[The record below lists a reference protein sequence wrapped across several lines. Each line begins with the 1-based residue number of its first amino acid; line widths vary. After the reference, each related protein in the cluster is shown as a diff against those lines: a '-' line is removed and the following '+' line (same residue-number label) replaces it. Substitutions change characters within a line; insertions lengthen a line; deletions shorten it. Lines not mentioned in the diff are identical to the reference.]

1 MAFWSRGTYTS
12 AIPGLFDFRSAT
24 WGDGLLL
31 PLLALCLRV
40 STRRLAAQY
49 TPSHRWRAVVIGAL
63 MGVAVGAAV
72 IVAWAR
78 DEHPV
83 VNWTIPRAGELTAA
97 GIWHAAFLV
106 SACGCF
112 AGLGTDVVKH
122 LRVADAA
129 VVQKTLTSSW
139 ACVAFACMAGYA
151 WLAVADA
158 ERADATV
165 GGRASLVAVTIG
177 AVLVAAALVRL
188 RVWRH
193 LAYLSTL
200 AVSSVL
206 TLFTV
211 VFVDAHPDMNSL
223 AYASLTSV
231 TASGLGLAATTR
243 EGSPLSVVEALGA
256 CGLFGTVTVY
266 ASTSRPDHLG
276 ITLALPLLAVAGAVS
291 LRWLRGRLH
300 MPGQSPITGEY
311 GVSAGMSACLLVA
324 SLFAT
329 TLVGRKDEYIT
340 GGFILTIAGAVLG
353 GVLFQYFKADYV
365 DLMAMEGDAARRSP
379 DGRPS
384 RAQRRAAT
392 RVWTRMA
399 SYSVAAFSAILTL
412 TIALAPSLKW
422 SPGSAQVPW
431 EILLCVGG
439 VTAAL
444 VPATGRTVVIAWA
457 TADVSV
463 PSAPERSAWPAWI
476 CAGGA
481 TVISIVLLVVLVRD
495 GALNIL
501 ALLQALVMMLFAS
514 EGIAG
519 NGVWLHAKRL
529 TKTSTATLVS
539 VAVAT
544 GLITYWSM
552 SSLVRPEGRSANVG
566 WSLLAWA
573 CCALAVL
580 LLMVTATATVYRA
593 GGRRYRTDY
602 PPVKGV
608 MQDAF
613 LLTILWMVL
622 GWLPQTVLAHVPASV
637 DERWAAIGTLLAGFM
652 LTFCPPF
659 LWTLENN
666 DTHVCRQREVRH
678 ATAPT
683 HGPFFEE
690 SSSHRISALPD
701 RIARYSHVVAAEEG
715 EDTEELSAGDFMDRL
730 SGHTA
735 VQNAL
740 ALVLVVISVVGAVG
754 VLSAFSGPGEP
765 PAPPPS

>member
-1 MAFWSRGTYTS
+1 M
-12 AIPGLFDFRSAT
+12 FDFRSAT

-40 STRRLAAQY
+40 STRRLATQY
-49 TPSHRWRAVVIGAL
+49 TPPHRWRAVVIGAL
-63 MGVAVGAAV
+63 SGAAVGAAV
-72 IVAWAR
+72 IVAWVR

-83 VNWTIPRAGELTAA
+83 LNWTIPRAGDLNAV

-106 SACGCF
+106 SACCCF
-112 AGLGTDVVKH
+112 AGLGTDAVKH
-122 LRVADAA
+122 LRAADATD
-129 VVQKTLTSSW
+129 VQKTLTSSW
-139 ACVAFACMAGYA
+139 ACVACACMASYA

-158 ERADATV
+158 ERAGDTV

-177 AVLVAAALVRL
+177 AVLVAATLVRL

-206 TLFTV
+206 VLFTV
-211 VFVDAHPDMNSL
+211 VFVDAHPHMNSL
-223 AYASLTSV
+223 VYAALTSV

-243 EGSPLSVVEALGA
+243 RGGSLSVVEALGV
-256 CGLFGTVTVY
+256 CGLFGAVTVY
-266 ASTSRPDHLG
+266 VSAARPDHLW
-276 ITLALPLLAVAGAVS
+276 ITLTSPVLAVACAAS
-291 LRWLRGRLH
+291 LRWLRGNVLS
-300 MPGQSPITGEY
+300 MPGQSPLTAEY
-311 GVSAGMSACLLVA
+311 GVSVGISTCLLVA

-329 TLVGRKDEYIT
+329 TLVGRTDEYIT

-365 DLMAMEGDAARRSP
+365 DLMAVEGDSTRRSP

-384 RAQRRAAT
+384 REQRRAAT

-399 SYSVAAFSAILTL
+399 SYSVAAFSAILVL

-431 EILLCVGG
+431 EILLSVGG
-439 VTAAL
+439 VAAAGVL
-444 VPATGRTVVIAWA
+444 ATGRSVVIAWA
-457 TADVSV
+457 TADA
-463 PSAPERSAWPAWI
+463 SASATPDRSAGSAWI

-481 TVISIVLLVVLVRD
+481 TVICIVVLVALVRE
-495 GALNIL
+495 GAVNIL
-501 ALLQALVMMLFAS
+501 ALLQALVMMLFAA

-519 NGVWLHAKRL
+519 NGAWLHATRL
-529 TKTSTATLVS
+529 TKASTAALVS
-539 VAVAT
+539 VTAAT

-552 SSLVRPEGRSANVG
+552 SGLVRPAGRPANVG

-580 LLMVTATATVYRA
+580 LLMVAAAAAFYRA

-608 MQDAF
+608 AQDAF
-613 LLTILWMVL
+613 LLIILWLAL

-666 DTHVCRQREVRH
+666 DTHVCRQREVR
-678 ATAPT
+678 ASGETPGY
-683 HGPFFEE
+683 GPFFEE

-701 RIARYSHVVAAEEG
+701 RIGRYAHVVAAEEG
-715 EDTEELSAGDFMDRL
+715 EDTEELSAANFMDRL

-740 ALVLVVISVVGAVG
+740 ALLLVLISVVGAVG
-754 VLSAFSGPGEP
+754 VLSAFSGPRP
-765 PAPPPS
+765 PPPSV